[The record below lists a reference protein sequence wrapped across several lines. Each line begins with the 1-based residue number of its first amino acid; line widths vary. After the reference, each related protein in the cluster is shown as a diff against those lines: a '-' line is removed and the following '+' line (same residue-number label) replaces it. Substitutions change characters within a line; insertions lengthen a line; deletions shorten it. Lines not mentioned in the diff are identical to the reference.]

1 MVTLREKT
9 ALCPFSPSHPPTP
22 PSTPTHKY
30 TRSTLQVKATELH
43 QHPSDLVFCY
53 HQSSQDP
60 RGMHKKL
67 GLSAVTLDKISSIKR
82 NLALGCLVFD
92 GFKRDSLLLLPL
104 LIARVLVNHIPPQR
118 TNNQMRPKV
127 SILLHNLP

>member
-1 MVTLREKT
+1 
-9 ALCPFSPSHPPTP
+9 
-22 PSTPTHKY
+22 
-30 TRSTLQVKATELH
+30 
-43 QHPSDLVFCY
+43 
-53 HQSSQDP
+53 
-60 RGMHKKL
+60 MHKKL

-104 LIARVLVNHIPPQR
+104 LIARVVNHIPLQR